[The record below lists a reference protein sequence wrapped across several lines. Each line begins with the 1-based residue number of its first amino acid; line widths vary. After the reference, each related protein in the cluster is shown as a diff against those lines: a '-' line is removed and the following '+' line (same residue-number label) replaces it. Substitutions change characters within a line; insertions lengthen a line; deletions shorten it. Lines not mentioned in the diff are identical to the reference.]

1 MGVFDI
7 FLSSLT
13 STVNSVESKKRESY
27 RKGGKRTIILP
38 SIDPGDF
45 LQYTYEHPKLSGLV
59 KTYGLFNSIT
69 VINNTSADLMIEL
82 DYSEDKSYLVVS
94 HSTLSVEEVEYLGFN
109 VKNVNSDVASEAN
122 QCTIIV
128 AYEPG
133 LIRERRI
140 ERRRY

>member
-1 MGVFDI
+1 MGIVDI
-7 FLSSLT
+7 FLNQVSGR
-13 STVNSVESKKRESY
+13 VNSIESKKRESY

-38 SIDPGDF
+38 SIEPGDF
-45 LQYTYEHPKLSGLV
+45 LQYTHEHPKLSGLV

-82 DYSEDKSYLVVS
+82 DFSKDKSYLVVS
-94 HSTLSVEEVEYLGFN
+94 HSTISIEEVEYLGFN
-109 VKNVNSDVASEAN
+109 VKNVASDIPSEAN

-133 LIRERRI
+133 LIRERRV
-140 ERRRY
+140 ER

>member
-1 MGVFDI
+1 MGVFDV
-7 FLSSLT
+7 FLSQVSGR
-13 STVNSVESKKRESY
+13 VNSIESKKRESY
-27 RKGGKRTIILP
+27 RKGGKRTILLP
-38 SIDPGDF
+38 SIEPGDF
-45 LQYTYEHPKLSGLV
+45 RQYTHEHPKLSGLV

-82 DYSEDKSYLVVS
+82 DYSKDKSYLVVS

-109 VKNVNSDVASEAN
+109 VKNVASDIASEAN

-133 LIRERRI
+133 LLRERRV
-140 ERRRY
+140 ERRR

>member
-7 FLSSLT
+7 FLSQASGK
-13 STVNSVESKKRESY
+13 VNSIESKKRESY
-27 RKGGKRTIILP
+27 RKGGKRTILLP
-38 SIDPGDF
+38 SIEPGDF
-45 LQYTYEHPKLSGLV
+45 KQYTHEHPKLSGLV

-82 DYSEDKSYLVVS
+82 DYSKEKSYLAVS
-94 HSTLSVEEVEYLGFN
+94 HSTISVDEVEYLGFN
-109 VKNVNSDVASEAN
+109 VKNVASDVASEAN

-133 LIRERRI
+133 LLRERRF
-140 ERRRY
+140 ERRR